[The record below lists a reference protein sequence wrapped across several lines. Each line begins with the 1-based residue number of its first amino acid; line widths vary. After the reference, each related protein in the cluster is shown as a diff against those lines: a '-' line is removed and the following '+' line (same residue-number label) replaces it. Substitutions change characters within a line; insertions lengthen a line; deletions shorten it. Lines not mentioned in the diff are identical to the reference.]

1 MISWREK
8 KLGNKVIQT
17 FNYDQKMVPVPIFT
31 NAFNHFCQIINL
43 MKKTN
48 QITKGRGCWEEQ
60 AKEGVKCIIACLFS
74 ICK

>member
-17 FNYDQKMVPVPIFT
+17 FNYDQKMVHVPIFT
-31 NAFNHFCQIINL
+31 ISLLSNN
-43 MKKTN
+43 KSYEKTN
-48 QITKGRGCWEEQ
+48 QITKGRGCREEQ
-60 AKEGVKCIIACLFS
+60 AKEGVKCFIACLFS

>member
-17 FNYDQKMVPVPIFT
+17 FNYDQQMVPVPIFT

-48 QITKGRGCWEEQ
+48 QITKGKGC
-60 AKEGVKCIIACLFS
+60 
-74 ICK
+74 